1 MRPAIAG
8 GAISGRRKRSLSRTG
23 GAETDQQELETPMTP
38 EYQELQVWAVMARLR
53 EAQEQ
58 LERIDRNSGID
69 LRSVVDTL
77 EHAIFTLLT
86 GRQ

>member
-1 MRPAIAG
+1 
-8 GAISGRRKRSLSRTG
+8 
-23 GAETDQQELETPMTP
+23 MTP

-77 EHAIFTLLT
+77 EQAIFTLLT